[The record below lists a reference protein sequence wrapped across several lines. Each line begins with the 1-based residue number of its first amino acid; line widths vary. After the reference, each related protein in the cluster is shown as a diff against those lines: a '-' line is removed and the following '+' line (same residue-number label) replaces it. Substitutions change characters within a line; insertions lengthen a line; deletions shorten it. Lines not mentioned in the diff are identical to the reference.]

1 MDRNRTGEIDRSEL
15 DCEEFREVLRQIITP
30 QSAVGSGGVSYARVQ
45 QNIEQCVDFCLRKAD
60 FNNDR
65 SLSFEEFKSFL
76 VVLRSSQGAG
86 HTADL
91 IFALFDLDQDNRI
104 NRSEFR
110 EIFRFYLGHHPT
122 AEEFNTEWGRLDAG
136 QNDEVSRKEYI
147 RWLQTSANPVFR
159 QHAPPLRGYSSDSL
173 STLKA
178 IGKKRQSI
186 GGGGKS
192 AMSRTLPGLEELE
205 KNMGRVKPRWNQ
217 NFNTRKNMNHEI
229 PAQQRVLFSRP
240 QSLPELTRYYE
251 LHRGFN
257 GNADRMASLP
267 DQRRHKAVLSTE
279 STAAMMPERDGPGGT
294 MRNPLSGRVVE
305 WNDHWQEPASLK
317 QKPLPVTLLFR
328 CPGKPPP
335 SLLARCEE
343 DF

>member
-1 MDRNRTGEIDRSEL
+1 
-15 DCEEFREVLRQIITP
+15 
-30 QSAVGSGGVSYARVQ
+30 VQ
-45 QNIEQCVDFCLRKAD
+45 QNVEQCVDFCLRKAD

-104 NRSEFR
+104 NRSEFG

-122 AEEFNTEWGRLDAG
+122 SDEFSTEWARLDSG
-136 QNDEVSRKEYI
+136 GNDEVTRAEYI
-147 RWLQTSANPVFR
+147 RWLQTSANPIFR

-173 STLKA
+173 VTLNQ
-178 IGKKRQSI
+178 IDKKRKSTPPH
-186 GGGGKS
+186 GKS
-192 AMSRTLPGLEELE
+192 AMSRTLPGLDDLE
-205 KNMGRVKPRWNQ
+205 KNMSRVKSRWNQ
-217 NFNTRKNMNHEI
+217 NFNTKKGSNHEM
-229 PAQQRVLFSRP
+229 PSGQRVLFSRP
-240 QSLPELTRYYE
+240 QSLPELARYFHN
-251 LHRGFN
+251 HRGFSS
-257 GNADRMASLP
+257 NADRLASIP
-267 DQRRHKAVLSTE
+267 DQRRHKAILSTE
-279 STAAMMPERDGPGGT
+279 SAPSMMPERDGTGGGT
-294 MRNPLSGRVVE
+294 MRHPLSGRVMK
-305 WNDHWQEPASLK
+305 WNDHWQEPAALK